1 MQTIIL
7 SHAIFVHKHT
17 IFVIAA
23 VLQIKPTDR
32 SNRFCFPSFIDENN
46 TLYVQQRFD
55 EMEAKIND
63 LRDQIETIKA
73 EKSRLEKQIEV
84 ESEVTFI

>member
-1 MQTIIL
+1 M
-7 SHAIFVHKHT
+7 
-17 IFVIAA
+17 
-23 VLQIKPTDR
+23 
-32 SNRFCFPSFIDENN
+32 NN

-84 ESEVTFI
+84 ESEVNFYFFFLLITPVLTPKNYSHGFNYAEARYNDVSLNDKTQEST